1 MAKILYV
8 KCCFYKLKIIISQQ
22 LYRQIAFFHVL
33 FKYANTSSI
42 YGALERIKRLFDMLK
57 HHDTLGIG

>member
-1 MAKILYV
+1 MAKMLYV

-22 LYRQIAFFHVL
+22 MYRQIAFFHVL

-42 YGALERIKRLFDMLK
+42 YGALERIK
-57 HHDTLGIG
+57 